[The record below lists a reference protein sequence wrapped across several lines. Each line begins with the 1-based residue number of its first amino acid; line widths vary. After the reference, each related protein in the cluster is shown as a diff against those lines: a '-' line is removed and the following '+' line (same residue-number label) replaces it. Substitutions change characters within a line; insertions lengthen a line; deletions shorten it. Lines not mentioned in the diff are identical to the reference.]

1 MLADSV
7 QMADSPKFAAVME
20 NFPRVF
26 HEPYYR
32 DYIGD
37 DIDAR
42 LSAAGFEGITAETHF
57 MTRVW
62 SARKPSTPAT

>member
-1 MLADSV
+1 MD
-7 QMADSPKFAAVME
+7 
-20 NFPRVF
+20 NFRRVF

-37 DIDAR
+37 AINAR
-42 LSAAGFEGITAETHF
+42 LQQDGFDAITAESHF

-62 SARKPSTPAT
+62 AARMPG

>member
-1 MLADSV
+1 
-7 QMADSPKFAAVME
+7 ME
-20 NFPRVF
+20 NFRRVF

-42 LSAAGFEGITAETHF
+42 LAGVGFEAIRAESHF

-62 SARKPSTPAT
+62 SARKPS

>member
-1 MLADSV
+1 
-7 QMADSPKFAAVME
+7 ME
-20 NFPRVF
+20 NFRRVF

-37 DIDAR
+37 DIDKR
-42 LSAAGFEGITAETHF
+42 LTAAGFEGITAESHF

-62 SARKPSTPAT
+62 SARKPTNEKT

>member
-1 MLADSV
+1 MD
-7 QMADSPKFAAVME
+7 
-20 NFPRVF
+20 NFRRMF

-42 LSAAGFEGITAETHF
+42 LSAAGFSGIRAQSHL

-62 SARKPSTPAT
+62 TATKP